1 MRKRS
6 LWWGWGIALAL
17 VVLSTSAVLAA
28 PGQLVEYQAAPT
40 AETPTPTLPPPPPGR
55 GLVSVRVLVERAGP
69 SIHYPKLGG
78 LPYGTEVVPLAQS
91 ATGNWVMIQRN
102 DSTAWVWGGFV
113 KWDPNLNLEKLTVIT
128 LTPSPT
134 PENTYTPT
142 STRTPVPTRT
152 PAPTNTPMPEPPT
165 PSESTGALT
174 STPKPPPT
182 ATATP
187 EPVAIPTAAPTPGPN
202 PVVDFLADLNPPWF
216 WIGVV
221 AVALFLSGYAW
232 RLVGGRSEL
241 KRYADGFSLKTCPV
255 CQTGRLHLVESEQQV
270 MGITRVLRLVRCDT
284 CRSVLRQVKPGAW
297 RYSIDPIVNP
307 GLADSF
313 NNKTFS
319 DGALIQ
325 FAERARTF
333 QAEVEAEPDFSES
346 SAFKSVI
353 EHLEEL
359 EAAVIAKQEE
369 DAARAEEEARK
380 TAEEALKK
388 EQEGTEAGENE
399 PADEEETDPGE

>member
-6 LWWGWGIALAL
+6 LWWGWSIALGL

-28 PGQLVEYQAAPT
+28 PDQLAGYQITPT
-40 AETPTPTLPPPPPGR
+40 ADTPTPTLPPPPPGR
-55 GLVSVRVLVERAGP
+55 GLVTARVLVQRAGP

-78 LPYGTEVVPLAQS
+78 LPYGSEVVPLALS
-91 ATGNWVMIQRN
+91 SSGNWVLIKRN

-113 KWDPNLNLEKLTVIT
+113 AWDPTLNLDALTVIT
-128 LTPSPT
+128 LTPSLT

-142 STRTPVPTRT
+142 LTRTPVPTRT
-152 PAPTNTPMPEPPT
+152 PAPTNTLTPEPPT
-165 PSESTGALT
+165 PTGSTGVPT
-174 STPKPPPT
+174 STPEPPPT
-182 ATATP
+182 TTATTTP
-187 EPVAIPTAAPTPGPN
+187 EPVVVPTAAPTP
-202 PVVDFLADLNPPWF
+202 DLRRFSDILTNLNLPWL

-221 AVALFLSGYAW
+221 GAALLLSGYVW
-232 RLVGGRSEL
+232 WLVGGRSEL
-241 KRYADGFSLKTCPV
+241 KRYADGFSLKTCSV
-255 CQTGRLHLVESEQQV
+255 CQTGRLHLVESERRLL
-270 MGITRVLRLVRCDT
+270 GITRVLRIVRCDT
-284 CRSVLRQVKPGAW
+284 CRSVLRQVKPGTW

-319 DGALIQ
+319 DSALVQ

-333 QAEVEAEPDFSES
+333 QAEIETEPDFSES

-369 DAARAEEEARK
+369 DAARAEEEARQA
-380 TAEEALKK
+380 AEEAQKA
-388 EQEGTEAGENE
+388 QEEPGEVE
-399 PADEEETDPGE
+399 GQPGEENDPGE